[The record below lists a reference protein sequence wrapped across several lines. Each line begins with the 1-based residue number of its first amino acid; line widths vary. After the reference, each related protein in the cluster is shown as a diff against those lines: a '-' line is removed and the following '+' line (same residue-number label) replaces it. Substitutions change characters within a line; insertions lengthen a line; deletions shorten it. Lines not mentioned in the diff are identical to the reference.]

1 MTQQTKT
8 KKNLTAI
15 WQAGSANPLRA
26 LTLSGSVCLM
36 GYLLFSLVA
45 FFIPNTDR
53 SHFPPYLALPES
65 GFDLSNYY
73 LLYGIICLN
82 AIIIFGFYMF
92 ALRAVGAGLGGPG
105 DDMMPRA
112 ESWQVEKDGDAQKK
126 ASAGMSA
133 DDFAGKES
141 DAGRNQR
148 INRVIFGFAVA
159 FHVLMFITPFLLSTD
174 VFDYIRHGRIFAF
187 YGENPLIVPATFFPQ
202 DPFFTMGGWVG
213 TGSVY
218 GSLHV
223 YLTAALARIAGD
235 GIAAN
240 LFLFRGFF
248 IATNLV
254 NLLLVWKIAARI
266 KPGLERKALVFY
278 GWNPFVLTLVVANA
292 HNDIL
297 MLTLVLAGLLC
308 YLDRRYLLGVL
319 SITLAILVK
328 FIALPILLVYIA
340 LLVREQQN
348 RIRKVAYAAG
358 SLALAAVVTVVSYLP
373 LWAGS
378 DTFLYLTTVGQKTNF
393 TLSALIRDT
402 AAGHFQL
409 SLSNTIVQAALAS
422 ILLAYLLWHLIGVKD
437 FPGLVSA
444 SAGLALL
451 TPLALFWFQP
461 WYLTLGLGLV
471 ALRPWRYMYIAAL
484 AFSFSVM
491 FFDSFWWHAPVSMD
505 IQKPLRVLVVFGP
518 PLVLLAVLK
527 FREAGPRTWRKT
539 VAWAFEGGAA
549 LRGGSGSSKAR
560 GGNSGS
566 GNSIAGST
574 SGGSMTVLQ
583 ATPITDPTPVRL
595 FVEISV
601 LVVAAIIPM
610 AAVISTSPYL
620 KAVVSL
626 VAVKLKLLVNI

>member
-1 MTQQTKT
+1 MRYPTKT
-8 KKNLTAI
+8 AKKLTAL
-15 WQAGSANPLRA
+15 WQAGASNPLPA
-26 LTLSGSVCLM
+26 LILSASVCLL
-36 GYLLFSLVA
+36 GYLLFALVA

-65 GFDLSNYY
+65 GFELSNYY
-73 LLYGIICLN
+73 FLYGVICLN

-92 ALRAVGAGLGGPG
+92 ALRAVGAGRSGPG
-105 DDMMPRA
+105 DDGGLA
-112 ESWQVEKDGDAQKK
+112 KADKSEQAVAVDGGESA
-126 ASAGMSA
+126 
-133 DDFAGKES
+133 
-141 DAGRNQR
+141 AGREKR
-148 INRVIFGFAVA
+148 INRIIFGFAVA
-159 FHVLMFITPFLLSTD
+159 FHVLMFVTPFLLSTD

-202 DPFFTMGGWVG
+202 DPFFTLGGWVG

-248 IATNLV
+248 IGINLV
-254 NLLLVWKIAARI
+254 NLLLIWKIAARI
-266 KPGLERKALVFY
+266 KPGLERKALVFF

-292 HNDIL
+292 HNDLL

-340 LLVREQQN
+340 LLVRQQQSLL
-348 RIRKVAYAAG
+348 RRVAYGAG
-358 SLALAAVVTVVSYLP
+358 SLALAATVTVTSYLP

-402 AAGHFQL
+402 AAGHLQL
-409 SLSNTIVQAALAS
+409 SLSNTIVQATLAS
-422 ILLAYLLWHLIGVKD
+422 ILLAYLLWHLVGVKD
-437 FPGLVSA
+437 FAGLVSA

-484 AFSFSVM
+484 SFSFSVM

-518 PLVLLAVLK
+518 PLVLLTVLK
-527 FREAGPRTWRKT
+527 IRESGPRTWKRL
-539 VAWAFEGGAA
+539 VSWALEGGAI
-549 LRGGSGSSKAR
+549 LRGNGSPDNAS
-560 GGNSGS
+560 S
-566 GNSIAGST
+566 GNGGIGKPGGRNNGVLLAHGQAAAGLQTASIA
-574 SGGSMTVLQ
+574 
-583 ATPITDPTPVRL
+583 DPSPVRL
-595 FVEISV
+595 LVEISV
-601 LVVAAIIPM
+601 LVVAAAVPM
-610 AAVISTSPYL
+610 AAVISTSPQL
-620 KAVVSL
+620 KALASL
-626 VAVKLKLLVNI
+626 IAVKLKLLVNI